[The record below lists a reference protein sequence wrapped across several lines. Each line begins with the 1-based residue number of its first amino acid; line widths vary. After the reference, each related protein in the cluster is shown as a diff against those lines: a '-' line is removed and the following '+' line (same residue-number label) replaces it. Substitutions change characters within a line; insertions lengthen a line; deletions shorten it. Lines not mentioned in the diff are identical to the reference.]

1 MANLIESRTSISDIL
16 APSAV
21 NMSPNHIQ
29 IEDKFLRCIFI
40 SAYPRFLAQNWFSS
54 IINLDTTFS
63 ASIYIHP
70 QDTAEILRKLRDQLT
85 RLQADIIENDAA
97 GKLRDPALETAIGD
111 IEALRDSLQQGT
123 DKFFRFGVY
132 ITLVG
137 DNLQQLDDTEAKI
150 RSMLEAQ
157 LLYLKPATF
166 RQREGFI
173 STMPLNQDLLSEHT
187 PLNTGPISSSFPFVS
202 YDLTS
207 DNGILYGINTQNN
220 SLILFDRYSLENA
233 NTVIF
238 GKSGGG
244 KSYTVKLEIL
254 RSLMFGAQVFV
265 IDPENE
271 YRYLADTVGGTNVKI
286 SISSPDHINPFDIP
300 RSLPDESPQDT
311 LRSHML
317 NLQGFFKILLGQ
329 LSSEEDAYIE
339 EAIRQT
345 YALKDISIDVDFSGK
360 QPPIMAEF
368 QSILEGIT
376 GAEGLATRLQ
386 KYSQGVFSG
395 FLNNLTNIDLNKQL
409 VVFSIRDMEEE
420 LRPVAM
426 YLVLNFVWTQ
436 IRSELKK
443 RILVVDEAWL
453 LMKYDIGGSFL
464 FNMAKRARKYF
475 LGLTTISQDVAD
487 FMNSQYGKAIITN
500 SSLQILLKQSPASV
514 DIVQQTF
521 NLTDPEKYFLLDAQ
535 VGNGLFFAGN
545 RHVTIR
551 IVASYAED
559 QVITS
564 DPKQILEIEQAKKE
578 LAGQ

>member
-1 MANLIESRTSISDIL
+1 MANLIQSKTTVADVL

-21 NMSPNHIQ
+21 SITSNEIQ
-29 IEDKFLRCIFI
+29 IGDKFLRTIFI
-40 SAYPRFLAQNWFSS
+40 TAFPRYLPANWFSA
-54 IINLDTTFS
+54 IINLDSTYS
-63 ASIYIHP
+63 ASIFIHP
-70 QDTAEILRKLRDQLT
+70 QDTGEILRKLREQLV
-85 RLQADIIENDAA
+85 RVQAEMIENDSS
-97 GKLRDPALETAIGD
+97 GKIRDPALETAVAD
-111 IEALRDSLQQGT
+111 IEALRDSLQQGN
-123 DKFFRFGVY
+123 DKFFRFGLY
-132 ITLVG
+132 ITLIG
-137 DNLQQLDDTEAKI
+137 STLQEIDDLEAKI
-150 RSMLEAQ
+150 RSMLESQ
-157 LLYLKPATF
+157 LIYIKPATF
-166 RQREGFI
+166 RQKEGFI
-173 STMPLNQDLLSEHT
+173 STMPLNQDLLDET
-187 PLNTGPISSSFPFVS
+187 TALNTSPISSVFPFVS
-202 YDLTS
+202 YDLSS
-207 DNGILYGINTQNN
+207 DNGILYGVNTQNN
-220 SLILFDRYSLENA
+220 SLILFDRFSLENA

-271 YRYLADTVGGTNVKI
+271 YKFLAETVGGTHAKI
-286 SISSPDHINPFDIP
+286 SISSPDHINPFDVP
-300 RSLPDESPQDT
+300 MSLPDESPQDT

-329 LSSEEDAYIE
+329 LNAEEEAYIE

-345 YALKDISIDVDFSGK
+345 YALKDISIDSDFNGK
-360 QPPIMAEF
+360 TPPTMGEF
-368 QSILEGIT
+368 QSIIEGIT
-376 GAEGLATRLQ
+376 GAENISARLQ
-386 KYSQGVFSG
+386 KYSKGVFSG
-395 FLNNLTNIDLNKQL
+395 FLNNLTNIDLSKQL
-409 VVFSIRDMEEE
+409 VVFSIRDMEDE

-426 YLVLNFVWTQ
+426 YMVLNFIWTQ
-436 IRSELKK
+436 IRSKLRK

-453 LMKYDIGGSFL
+453 LMRYEIGGSFL

-475 LGLTTISQDVAD
+475 LGLTTISQDVPD
-487 FMNSQYGKAIITN
+487 FMSSQYGKAIITN
-500 SSLQILLKQSPASV
+500 SSLQILLKQSPAAV

-564 DPKQILEIEQAKKE
+564 DPRQLLELEQAKKE
-578 LAGQ
+578 LE